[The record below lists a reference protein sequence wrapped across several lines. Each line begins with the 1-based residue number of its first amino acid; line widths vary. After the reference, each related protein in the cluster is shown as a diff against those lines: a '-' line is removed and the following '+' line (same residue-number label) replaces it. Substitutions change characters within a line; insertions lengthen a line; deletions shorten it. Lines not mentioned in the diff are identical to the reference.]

1 MNIKVIFV
9 IFVIIIIYFIYF
21 IYFIYKQ
28 SLLEEGF
35 TANINSY
42 INKQRRNLRYNI
54 SEKFTII
61 NRVKNLLPEF

>member
-1 MNIKVIFV
+1 MNIKVILV
-9 IFVIIIIYFIYF
+9 ILVIILAFF

-35 TANINSY
+35 TENINSY
-42 INKQRRNLRYNI
+42 INKQKRNLRYNI
-54 SEKFTII
+54 SERFTII